1 MPSPSLL
8 VLLVCPIAMGL
19 MMLFMGKGMFGSCKD
34 GSGRERSLTDLEI
47 ERTRLNAEIERLESR
62 AGDGERVPSASS

>member
-19 MMLFMGKGMFGSCKD
+19 MMLFMGKGMFGSRKD

-62 AGDGERVPSASS
+62 AGDGERVPSAGS